1 MPATLAIVSASG
13 VFSPKLAMHVNASKH
28 YSIYLALLLDNLTL
42 ALLVAR
48 VSTDHACH
56 TLALDNFTFLTDWL
70 Y

>member
-1 MPATLAIVSASG
+1 
-13 VFSPKLAMHVNASKH
+13 VFSPKTELYENASKH

-48 VSTDHACH
+48 IGADHTRYA
-56 TLALDNFTFLTDWL
+56 LALDNFTFLTNWF